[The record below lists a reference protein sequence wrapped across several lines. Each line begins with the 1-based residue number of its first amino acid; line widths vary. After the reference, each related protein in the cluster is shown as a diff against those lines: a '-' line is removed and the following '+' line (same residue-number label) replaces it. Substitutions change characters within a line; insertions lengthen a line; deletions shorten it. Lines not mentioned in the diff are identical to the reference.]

1 MQLTLRKVSVR
12 ANGNMLVQLYLN
24 GITSGSAT
32 FGQPVAN
39 PSSLAQIATHAAGTT
54 ITGGEVIYAFYT
66 EQGGAGTF
74 GSTSEDIN
82 LIRDLGNG
90 ILGGGTNNFA
100 NSSGQAYPDAPDILT
115 VVVTNLEG
123 TARNAA
129 TRIAWTEAQA

>member
-12 ANGNMLVQLYLN
+12 ADGNMLVQLYLN

-32 FGQPVAN
+32 FGQPAQN
-39 PSSLAQIATHAAGTT
+39 PSSLAQIATHTAGTT
-54 ITGGEVIYAFYT
+54 ISGGEVIYAFYT
-66 EQGGAGTF
+66 EQGGAGAY

-115 VVVTNLEG
+115 VVVTNLEAS
-123 TARNAA
+123 ARNAA